1 VPAGPILNV
10 QEILSNEHVAA
21 RGMVDSFEHPLIG
34 KFPYLRLPFQ
44 FKGFDNPTAERPPML
59 GEQTDTVLLE
69 RLGLSADRLAHLR
82 RESVI

>member
-1 VPAGPILNV
+1 
-10 QEILSNEHVAA
+10 
-21 RGMVDSFEHPLIG
+21 
-34 KFPYLRLPFQ
+34 LRLPFQ
-44 FKGFDNPTAERPPML
+44 FKGFDNPAAERPPLL